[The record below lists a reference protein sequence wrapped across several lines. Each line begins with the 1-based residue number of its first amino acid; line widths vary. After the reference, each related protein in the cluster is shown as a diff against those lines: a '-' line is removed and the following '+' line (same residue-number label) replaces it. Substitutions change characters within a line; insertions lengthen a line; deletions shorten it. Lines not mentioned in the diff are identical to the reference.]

1 MKVIDIMNSLDQIWS
16 DGKFYNKLDYKI
28 VDMDFAS
35 LYPNAGPVFDIKRL
49 KAVRRIRK
57 IKKIFNV

>member
-1 MKVIDIMNSLDQIWS
+1 MNVKTSDQIWP

-35 LYPNAGPVFDIKRL
+35 LYSTAPVFDIKRL

-57 IKKIFNV
+57 IKKIFEI